1 MTNTTAN
8 KVMNKVMNK
17 LQIMLLLLISTILLI
32 PNANAALYVTI
43 VQGLGGLPEYDD
55 KFADQAQKIYDA
67 SITLADAS
75 HVTSM
80 AGDDATRSALL
91 IHFQNLAESMNED
104 DRAAIYLVGHGSY
117 DGEQYKFNISG
128 PDITDADLAEILES
142 FPGQNHFLVNTSS
155 TSGAILDGL
164 ESDQRVI
171 ITATRNGNEKNATE
185 FGNYFAAALA
195 SDIADINKNN
205 NVSIQEAFDFAER
218 SVAEF
223 FESSGKLATEHPQ
236 IRGEGAASF
245 SLARVEPLATSDE
258 NPRINA
264 FISRRLE
271 LDTEIE
277 SLQLRRNEFSNVE
290 YIQNL
295 QALILE
301 SAEISEQIDSLREGT
316 QANVQ

>member
-1 MTNTTAN
+1 
-8 KVMNKVMNK
+8 
-17 LQIMLLLLISTILLI
+17 
-32 PNANAALYVTI
+32 
-43 VQGLGGLPEYDD
+43 
-55 KFADQAQKIYDA
+55 
-67 SITLADAS
+67 
-75 HVTSM
+75 
-80 AGDDATRSALL
+80 
-91 IHFQNLAESMNED
+91 MNED

-264 FISRRLE
+264 LISRRLE

>member
-264 FISRRLE
+264 LISRRLE

-277 SLQLRRNEFSNVE
+277 SLQLRRNEFTNAQ
-290 YIQNL
+290 YIQSL

-301 SAEISEQIDSLREGT
+301 SAEISEQIESLREGT